1 MICYTMCRKRFSI
14 GDGFCLYVW
23 LVLVCLHKCFHTRC
37 IGIVSGLYSTPF
49 PRLWEKN
56 WWEPILREDNLWF
69 ASFEGGKSEGEEKN
83 VGGRR
88 KVWGGRSILREEL
101 LEGGAF

>member
-1 MICYTMCRKRFSI
+1 M
-14 GDGFCLYVW
+14 
-23 LVLVCLHKCFHTRC
+23 
-37 IGIVSGLYSTPF
+37 
-49 PRLWEKN
+49 
-56 WWEPILREDNLWF
+56 REDNLWF

-88 KVWGGRSILREEL
+88 KVWGGRSIVREEL